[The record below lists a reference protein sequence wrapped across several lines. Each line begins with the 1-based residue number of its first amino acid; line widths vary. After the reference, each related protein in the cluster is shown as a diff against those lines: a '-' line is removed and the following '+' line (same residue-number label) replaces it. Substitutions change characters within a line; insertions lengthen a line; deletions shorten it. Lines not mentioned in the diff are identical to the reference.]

1 MQIEVSD
8 KITIRWMDG
17 KTYRF
22 LCDNYTIK
30 NPEYITRKKL
40 KKWIGN
46 TPKTI
51 RLFTMYNDDMA
62 TIPYGALP
70 ELMEFVFNNYE
81 LNCLDVRVLLNKG
94 KTADWSGESFT
105 ARPYQRTAVDEMKK
119 WKCGILKA
127 PCSAGKT
134 IMGHIL
140 AQETGMKTLWLTH
153 TRDLLE
159 QSKAIGVQM
168 LGKDRVGTITE
179 GKARI
184 GSTITYATVQ
194 TLAKMDVSLYRDEWN
209 CVIVDECFPGDT
221 LIRTNEGYKRLNLLS
236 IGDIVA
242 SYNVKQKKLEYKKVR
257 HIFKNV
263 AHDLVSVK
271 LRNGEEVVCTS
282 NHPFY
287 TQDGWKSAS
296 TLGGCDYVMQLLP
309 EGDRCK
315 LPVSIKKI
323 KLQEKGVRLLLRGVC
338 KKVCTGKGMDGGKT
352 EENCGKHAKNKR
364 GVSRTNS
371 CPDERKQPDEIERGQ
386 REGFEKAERNRSS
399 SENQMRKRYWADSS
413 TADANVRI
421 GKNDGGLCRIPNPD
435 KNENRLW
442 LSNVLQSRHSNTRQN
457 VGYRGRREYA
467 LPVGKAKTR
476 QEKGSAFKWVGVDC
490 VKVQKQTSD
499 GTFGGMCKDGFVY
512 NIEVEDNHNYFV
524 KDVLVHNCHRCNTK
538 DATARMSYVVN
549 HIKAQYKYGLSAT
562 PETHD
567 GYFQTILCNLGQ
579 IRHEISKEE
588 LEDNGSI
595 MPVTV
600 KKIETRW
607 VYPKES
613 KKANGVIDFD
623 KAVEFLRKD
632 EDRNRLIVSL
642 IKGRPTLILS
652 NSVDHLVYIM
662 NELSPE
668 QQERACLISTK
679 HDESLVTAD
688 KVLRKHT
695 AKQRR
700 ICLDKM
706 RNGELDIMLSTYQL
720 AKEGLNIQRLEQ
732 VIMAFPAVD
741 ANIITQTVGRVAR
754 TCEGKSEAICYDLVD
769 YPKYFDKKWGERRR
783 LYIKNGNPIK

>member
-17 KTYRF
+17 KMYRF

-30 NPEYITRKKL
+30 NPEYITRKIL
-40 KKWIGN
+40 KKWLGD

-62 TIPYGALP
+62 TIPYGVLP

-81 LNCLDVRVLLNKG
+81 LNCLDIRVLLNKG

-105 ARPYQRTAVDEMKK
+105 ARPSQRVAVDEMKK

-140 AQETGMKTLWLTH
+140 AQEIGMKTLWLTH
-153 TRDLLE
+153 TRDLLD
-159 QSKAIGVQM
+159 QSKAVGISM
-168 LGKDRVGTITE
+168 LGKDRVGTITD
-179 GKARI
+179 GKAKI

-209 CVIVDECFPGDT
+209 CVIVDE
-221 LIRTNEGYKRLNLLS
+221 
-236 IGDIVA
+236 
-242 SYNVKQKKLEYKKVR
+242 
-257 HIFKNV
+257 
-263 AHDLVSVK
+263 
-271 LRNGEEVVCTS
+271 
-282 NHPFY
+282 
-287 TQDGWKSAS
+287 
-296 TLGGCDYVMQLLP
+296 
-309 EGDRCK
+309 
-315 LPVSIKKI
+315 
-323 KLQEKGVRLLLRGVC
+323 
-338 KKVCTGKGMDGGKT
+338 
-352 EENCGKHAKNKR
+352 
-364 GVSRTNS
+364 
-371 CPDERKQPDEIERGQ
+371 
-386 REGFEKAERNRSS
+386 
-399 SENQMRKRYWADSS
+399 
-413 TADANVRI
+413 
-421 GKNDGGLCRIPNPD
+421 
-435 KNENRLW
+435 
-442 LSNVLQSRHSNTRQN
+442 
-457 VGYRGRREYA
+457 
-467 LPVGKAKTR
+467 
-476 QEKGSAFKWVGVDC
+476 
-490 VKVQKQTSD
+490 
-499 GTFGGMCKDGFVY
+499 
-512 NIEVEDNHNYFV
+512 
-524 KDVLVHNCHRCNTK
+524 CHRCNTK

-579 IRHEISKEE
+579 IRHEISKEK

-769 YPKYFDKKWGERRR
+769 HPKYFDKKWGERRR
-783 LYIKNGNPIK
+783 LYVKNGNPVK